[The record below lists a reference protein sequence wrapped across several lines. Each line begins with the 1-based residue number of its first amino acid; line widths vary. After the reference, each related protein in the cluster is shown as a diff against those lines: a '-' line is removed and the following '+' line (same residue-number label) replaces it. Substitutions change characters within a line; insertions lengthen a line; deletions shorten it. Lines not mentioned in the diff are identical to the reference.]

1 MQRTISRELETALE
15 RIAPRWT
22 QWDAWTRREPA
33 LAGLTY
39 QDLRVEL
46 RTGTEPR
53 KDELLAALVRTSNR
67 DRTAFDVVAACLLPG
82 IRHLVARYGR
92 SLERQEAL
100 AIAVGALYEAVGR
113 CKLDQSPRFVA
124 SKLLALPT
132 GRLRRAVTAQRAWCI
147 TAAPSA
153 ENTAHTHSPELS
165 TTVLLGTAVE
175 AAVLAEH
182 DARLIHATRVI
193 GWPMRE
199 VAHDLGVSYGT
210 AKKRRQRAEA
220 AWVAWWAPERCGQR
234 SRR

>member
-113 CKLDQSPRFVA
+113 CKLDQPPRFVA

-132 GRLRRAVTAQRAWCI
+132 GRLRRAVTAQRASWA
-147 TAAPSA
+147 TATPAA
-153 ENTAHTHSPELS
+153 ENTAPTHSPELS
-165 TTVLLGTAVE
+165 TTVLLAIAVE
-175 AAVLAEH
+175 SGVLAEH

-193 GWPMRE
+193 GRPMRD
-199 VAHDLGVSYGT
+199 VAHELGVSYGT

>member
-1 MQRTISRELETALE
+1 MQRTISPTLETALE

-22 QWDAWTRREPA
+22 QWDAWTRYEPA

-46 RTGTEPR
+46 RTGTKPR
-53 KDELLAALVRTSNR
+53 KDELLAALVRTAHR
-67 DRTAFDVVAACLLPG
+67 DRTAFELVAACLLPG

-92 SLERQEAL
+92 SLERQDAL

-113 CKLDQSPRFVA
+113 CELDEPPRFVA

-132 GRLRRAVTAQRAWCI
+132 GRLRRAVAAQRASCV
-147 TAAPSA
+147 TATPAAEGAAP
-153 ENTAHTHSPELS
+153 THSPEPS

-175 AAVLAEH
+175 AGVMAEH

-193 GWPMRE
+193 GRPMRD
-199 VAHDLGVSYGT
+199 VAHDLGVTYGT

-220 AWVAWWAPERCGQR
+220 TWVAWWAPERCGQR
-234 SRR
+234 SRP

>member
-1 MQRTISRELETALE
+1 MQGTSPPTLETALE
-15 RIAPRWT
+15 RTAPTRT
-22 QWDAWTRREPA
+22 QWDAWTHCEPA

-53 KDELLAALVRTSNR
+53 KDELLAALVRTSHR

-92 SLERQEAL
+92 SLERQDAL

-113 CKLDQSPRFVA
+113 CELDQPPRFVA

-132 GRLRRAVTAQRAWCI
+132 GRLRRAVTAQRASWA
-147 TAAPSA
+147 TAMPAA
-153 ENTAHTHSPELS
+153 ENTAPTHSPGPS

-175 AAVLAEH
+175 AGVLAEH
-182 DARLIHATRVI
+182 DARLILATRVI
-193 GWPMRE
+193 GRPMRE
-199 VAHDLGVSYGT
+199 VAHELGVSYGT

-220 AWVAWWAPERCGQR
+220 AWVAWWAPERCGLR

>member
-1 MQRTISRELETALE
+1 MQRTISPNLETALE
-15 RIAPRWT
+15 RIAPRRT
-22 QWDAWTRREPA
+22 QWDAWTHFEPA

-46 RTGTEPR
+46 RTGTKPR
-53 KDELLAALVRTSNR
+53 KDKLLAALVRTARS
-67 DRTAFDVVAACLLPG
+67 DRTAFQVVAACLLPG

-92 SLERQEAL
+92 SLERPEAL

-113 CKLDQSPRFVA
+113 CQLDEPPRFVA
-124 SKLLALPT
+124 GKLLALPT
-132 GRLRRAVTAQRAWCI
+132 GRLRRAVAAQRASWA
-147 TAAPSA
+147 TAMPAP
-153 ENTAHTHSPELS
+153 ENTAHPHSPELS

-175 AAVLAEH
+175 AGVLAEH

-193 GWPMRE
+193 GRPMRE

-220 AWVAWWAPERCGQR
+220 AWAAWWAPERCGQR